1 MRTLIL
7 LGRILPRSCLF
18 TIMPSSMLC
27 DIENTASLAMVEL
40 MRHSLL
46 ESSISF
52 DIDDIS
58 LLVYLQ
64 ESREGFNSMLSEVLL
79 EKMTGS
85 TPVSFR
91 VHHFY
96 ILVHEDE
103 LPHKPHV

>member
-1 MRTLIL
+1 
-7 LGRILPRSCLF
+7 
-18 TIMPSSMLC
+18 MLC

-96 ILVHEDE
+96 IY
-103 LPHKPHV
+103 KKFGI